1 MNYEEVRNIAKDGDV
16 LFFHKNKNIGS
27 KIISFFTKSK
37 YTHVGFLFWYKD
49 RLMLVDSGTVGGTR
63 ITLASTHKDNTFD
76 IIPAPKKWSDIED
89 KALAKAGTSFYGWFS
104 AFYVGLREVLFVHF
118 NISLPPNNKNRNKC
132 CSELVAEV
140 LELPDPDISPR
151 VLYQILTS
159 THAYK

>member
-1 MNYEEVRNIAKDGDV
+1 MDYKLIREQAKDGDL

-27 KIISFFTKSK
+27 RIISFFTKSK

-49 RLMLVDSGTVGGTR
+49 RLMFVDAGTVGGTR

-89 KALAKAGTSFYGWFS
+89 KALTRAGTSFYGWFS
-104 AFYVGLREVLFVHF
+104 AFYIGLREVLFVHF
-118 NISLPPNNKNRNKC
+118 DISLPPNNKNRNKC
-132 CSELVAEV
+132 CSEFVAEV